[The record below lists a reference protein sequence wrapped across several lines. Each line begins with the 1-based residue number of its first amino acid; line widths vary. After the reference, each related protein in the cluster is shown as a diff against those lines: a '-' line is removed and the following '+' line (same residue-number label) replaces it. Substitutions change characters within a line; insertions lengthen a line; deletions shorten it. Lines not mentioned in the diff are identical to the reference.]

1 MSHWHPLCIGS
12 PPNQHRLHHALI
24 GFGLIA
30 AGLLLVLSDLKDR
43 HLWLREFIRYG

>member
-1 MSHWHPLCIGS
+1 MSHFWPLTIGE
-12 PPNQHRLHHALI
+12 PRHRLHHALI